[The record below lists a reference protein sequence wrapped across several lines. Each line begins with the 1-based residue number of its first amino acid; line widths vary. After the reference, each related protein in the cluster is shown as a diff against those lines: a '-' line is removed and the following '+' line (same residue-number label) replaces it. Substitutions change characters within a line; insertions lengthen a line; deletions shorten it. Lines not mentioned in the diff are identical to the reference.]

1 MRSWERRGS
10 MRATMGLENGDITAL
25 RRELTQELGQDDL
38 VEEPDHGPPNPP
50 PAFAHDVRSK
60 PPPRTPVEQVRR
72 AREWVEECERE
83 LRDQP
88 DIRRAARLYF
98 EMARTCE
105 RPLRDA
111 RRALQYY
118 QAAFERA
125 PDYIPAI
132 RATRRLLLGSRMFP
146 DALALFDAEVR
157 VTRQP
162 RDKATLFLLKGR
174 LLEDVLGNR
183 EAAEEAYQTARA
195 LDRSHA
201 AILHATEQRAFA
213 KRTWADVDRNLAE
226 LANAAASDGNHRAA
240 LMVRRAQLV
249 ESRQERP
256 EQAAELYE
264 TALQLDPNATIAV
277 QALKRL
283 YYSQRRWRDLIRTLE
298 AEARLAIDPR
308 NQASSLYRAARIHA
322 EHLGNRDEAI
332 RVLEQ
337 ARRLRPDDPLILAE
351 LARHY
356 QASQR
361 FQALV
366 ETLEALTD
374 ATDDDAERLTF
385 TQRIARLYEEE
396 LRDVDQAIVWHE
408 RAVELNPT
416 SLSSLQALSLLYRVR
431 GAWPKLIEMCLRE
444 ARYTTDGQRRADA
457 HARAAEIFETKL
469 SGVDEAVDH
478 YHRALNAMPDHS
490 TAFKAL
496 ARLLSDINRPKELI
510 QLYENALDRTTGTR
524 AVAYLLKIAQ
534 IYEDILAEHALAA
547 QTYKRVLQQDSS
559 HLTAVHAWQRSA
571 ARAQRPRELLEA
583 LDYEINLTVERDRL
597 VGLLHR
603 AGEVLEEQLDDRD
616 EAIIRYRRALEKDPR
631 HIPTLSSLGRLYYA
645 AGRWNDLLDVYG
657 QELRLTSS
665 KNRRVALLQKMA
677 EISRDRLGSNEDALR
692 YHREAIKVDPG
703 HAPSLQELA
712 RQLRERGAWEELVDI
727 LELQLRNSS
736 ASRVRARAAFLLGQA
751 YEEHLEDRTKAVTS
765 YEAAVSADSSYRP
778 AVDALARVRAEEHD
792 WAHLLSDLDRELKL
806 TDDPGQRIALQARK
820 AQVLERQD
828 KHRQAIA
835 AWEEV
840 LSIDDRHLGALLA
853 LEQLYRQVGAWE
865 SLCGVYSTQAEV
877 FQQPSARVAALYE
890 LARLLEHQG
899 LGERQDIVG
908 AYRRVLEAA
917 PSDLGALLQLERLA
931 SDSQDA
937 ELLTEVDSLF
947 AESAQDRAVL
957 AAHRA
962 RLAERAESSD
972 VGEAIE
978 QFRAAATA
986 DPHHIGAA
994 RGLTRVA
1001 QETDDPNA
1009 LVDALRREAVSERD
1023 GKVASDLYVQSALVR
1038 LERAG
1043 DHDGARSDFERALE
1057 LSPDSEPAAEGLI
1070 DVLTVDG
1077 NWSALVDR
1085 LSQAASSASSV
1096 DRASALWLE
1105 VSRTQS
1111 EELGDIAGAIRTLQR
1126 VLKVEPRHLDALE
1139 RLSLL
1144 FRSNESWHE
1153 AAATME
1159 QLLAAAP
1166 ESDQLQRI
1174 QLEVAQLYRERLGM
1188 PEKALRHVESLLAS
1202 DPSHAFALRELS
1214 LVHEELGQ
1222 IPEALQ
1228 VTRHLLEVDVHEAH
1242 YGDALVRLGNL
1253 EHAAGNAAEAL
1264 EALERAIEL
1273 DGPRSKA
1280 TVQLEQL
1287 CDTID
1292 DWRGYADALGRYEPS
1307 DEPDRVRTVLEVA
1320 RILSDQCGDEA
1331 AAIGVLTSTLEEGV
1345 SSGDLRRELAVRL
1358 RKRGDS
1364 VGAVGHLQAVLTADP
1379 LREDVW
1385 RELARTY
1392 ESKGRAQ
1399 EARIAS
1405 LPLRLLGVE
1414 DEEDRRRIE
1423 AVSPAPAHA
1432 RPKSLRGQVLDQL
1445 GTPRAEDEAAGALLA
1460 ALSPALA
1467 KLYPPELESYGLT
1480 TRDRLATEA
1489 NHPLRDIANRIATT
1503 LDVRSFDLFLHR
1515 VRNRGITVE
1524 FGTQPA
1530 LLVPAA
1536 IMEKSP
1542 SSQTF
1547 LLARPLTQ
1555 IARGY
1560 HAIEKLTPRELDVLL
1575 ASAARTVKS
1584 DFGTGLTSEE
1594 FLNEQAR
1601 RLQRAIPRR
1610 DRRRVRETA
1619 LAYAQARRVKFERWV
1634 NAAERTAVRVALLL
1648 CDELEPLAEDI
1659 RSRATAGRETEGVD
1673 DHPAYRD
1680 ALSFWA
1686 SPAAMHLREHMGLIT
1701 PP

>member
-1 MRSWERRGS
+1 
-10 MRATMGLENGDITAL
+10 MGLEDGDITAL
-25 RRELTQELGQDDL
+25 RHELTQELGQDDL
-38 VEEPDHGPPNPP
+38 VEEPDSARPPTPP
-50 PAFAHDVRSK
+50 TLVDGGRSDA
-60 PPPRTPVEQVRR
+60 PPRTPSDHMRR

-88 DIRRAARLYF
+88 DVRRAARLYF

-105 RPLRDA
+105 SPLKDT

-118 QAAFERA
+118 QAALERA
-125 PDYIPAI
+125 PDYVPAI
-132 RATRRLLLGSRMFP
+132 RATRRLLLGARMFP
-146 DALALFDAEVR
+146 DALALFDAEAR

-183 EAAEEAYQTARA
+183 EDAEDAYQTARA
-195 LDRSHA
+195 LDRTHA

-213 KRTWADVDRNLAE
+213 NQSWEDVDRNLAE
-226 LANAAASDGNHRAA
+226 LANAAASDDNHRAA
-240 LMVRRAQLV
+240 LLIRRAQLL
-249 ESRQERP
+249 ESRQQRP

-283 YYSQRRWRDLIRTLE
+283 YYGQRRWRDLIRTLE
-298 AEARLAIDPR
+298 AEAKLALDPA

-322 EHLGNRDEAI
+322 ERLGNRDEAI
-332 RVLEQ
+332 RTLEQ
-337 ARRLRPDDPLILAE
+337 ARRLRPDDSLILAE

-356 QASQR
+356 EASQR
-361 FQALV
+361 LQALV
-366 ETLEALTD
+366 ETLEVLTE

-396 LRDVDQAIVWHE
+396 LRDVDQAIAWHE
-408 RAVELNPT
+408 RAVELHPT

-444 ARYTTDGQRRADA
+444 ARYTRDAQRRADA
-457 HARAAEIFETKL
+457 HARAAEIFETRL
-469 SGVDEAVDH
+469 NGIDEAVEH

-496 ARLLSDINRPKELI
+496 ARLLSDVHRPKELV
-510 QLYENALDRTTGTR
+510 QLYENALDRATGTR
-524 AVAYLLKIAQ
+524 AVSYLLKIAQ
-534 IYEDILAEHALAA
+534 IYEDVLAEHALAA

-559 HLTAVHAWQRSA
+559 HLAAVHAWQRSA

-603 AGEVLEEQLDDRD
+603 TGEVLDEQLDDRD
-616 EAIIRYRRALEKDPR
+616 EAIARYRRALEKDPR
-631 HIPTLSSLGRLYYA
+631 HIPTLSNLGRLYYA

-657 QELRLTSS
+657 QELRLTSA
-665 KNRRVALLQKMA
+665 KNRRVALLEKMA

-692 YHREAIKVDPG
+692 YHREAVKVDPG

-736 ASRVRARAAFLLGQA
+736 TSRVRARSAFLLGQA
-751 YEEHLEDRTKAVTS
+751 YEEHLDNLTKAVTS

-792 WAHLLSDLDRELKL
+792 WTRLLSDIDRETKL
-806 TDDPGQRIALQARK
+806 TEDPGQRIALHARK

-828 KHRQAIA
+828 KHRQAIQ

-865 SLCGVYSTQAEV
+865 SLCKIHSTQAEV
-877 FQQPSARVAALYE
+877 LQEPSARVAALYE

-899 LGERQDIVG
+899 LGEREAIVD
-908 AYRRVLEAA
+908 AYRRVLDAA
-917 PSDLGALLQLERLA
+917 PCDLGALLELERLA
-931 SDSQDA
+931 VDSQNL
-937 ELLTEVDSLF
+937 ELLAEVDSFF
-947 AESAQDRAVL
+947 AKSAQDPAVL
-957 AAHRA
+957 AVHRA
-962 RLAERAESSD
+962 RLGERAEGSAVS
-972 VGEAIE
+972 EAIE

-1009 LVDALRREAVSERD
+1009 LVDALRREAASERD
-1023 GKVASDLYVQSALVR
+1023 SKAASDLYVQSAVVR

-1043 DHDGARSDFERALE
+1043 DHDGARGDFERALE
-1057 LSPDSEPAAEGLI
+1057 LWPDSERAAEGLI
-1070 DVLTVDG
+1070 DVLTVDA
-1077 NWSALVDR
+1077 NWAALVDR
-1085 LSQAASSASSV
+1085 LSQAASSAGSV

-1105 VSRTQS
+1105 VSRIQS
-1111 EELGDIAGAIRTLQR
+1111 RDLGEVAGAIRTLQR

-1166 ESDQLQRI
+1166 ESDQLQRV
-1174 QLEVAQLYRERLGM
+1174 QLELAQLYRERLGM
-1188 PEKALRHVESLLAS
+1188 PEKAFRHVDSVLAS
-1202 DPSHAFALRELS
+1202 DPAHAPALQELS
-1214 LVHEELGQ
+1214 LVHEQLGQ
-1222 IPEALQ
+1222 VPEALQ
-1228 VTRHLLEVDVHEAH
+1228 VTRHLLEINEGQADHAH
-1242 YGDALVRLGNL
+1242 TLVRLGQL
-1253 EHAAGNAAEAL
+1253 ENATGNAARAREAL
-1264 EALERAIEL
+1264 ASAVEL

-1280 TVQLEQL
+1280 AFQLEPL
-1287 CDTID
+1287 CTTID
-1292 DWRGYADALGRYEPS
+1292 DWRAYADALGRYEAS
-1307 DEPDRVRTVLEVA
+1307 DEPDRVTTVLEIA
-1320 RILSDQCGDEA
+1320 RILSDHCGDEA
-1331 AAIGVLTSTLEEGV
+1331 AAIRALSSALEEGV
-1345 SSGDLRRELAVRL
+1345 SSPDLRRELAVRL

-1364 VGAVGHLQAVLTADP
+1364 TGAVGHLQEVLTVDP
-1379 LREDVW
+1379 LREDIW
-1385 RELARTY
+1385 RELALTY
-1392 ESKGRAQ
+1392 ESQGRVQ

-1405 LPLRLLGVE
+1405 LPLRLFGVD
-1414 DEEDRRRIE
+1414 DEEDRQRI
-1423 AVSPAPAHA
+1423 ASASGAPARA

-1467 KLYPPELESYGLT
+1467 KLYPPELESYGLA

-1489 NHPLRDIANRIATT
+1489 NHPLREIANRIAAT
-1503 LDVRSFDLFLHR
+1503 LDVRGFDLFLHR

-1524 FGTQPA
+1524 FGAQPA
-1530 LLVPAA
+1530 LLVPAT

-1542 SSQTF
+1542 GSQTF
-1547 LLARPLTQ
+1547 LLAQPLTQ

-1575 ASAARTVKS
+1575 ASAARTVKP
-1584 DFGTGLTSEE
+1584 DFGIGLTSEE
-1594 FLNEQAR
+1594 FLDEQTR

-1610 DRRRVRETA
+1610 DRRHVRETA
-1619 LAYAQARRVKFERWV
+1619 LAYAEARRVKFERWV
-1634 NAAERTAVRVALLL
+1634 KAARRTATRVALLL
-1648 CDELEPLAEDI
+1648 CDELEPLVQDLQSRIAPERGAEG
-1659 RSRATAGRETEGVD
+1659 TALH
-1673 DHPAYRD
+1673 DHPAYRE

-1686 SPAAMHLREHMGLIT
+1686 SAAAMHLREHMGLIT
-1701 PP
+1701 RP